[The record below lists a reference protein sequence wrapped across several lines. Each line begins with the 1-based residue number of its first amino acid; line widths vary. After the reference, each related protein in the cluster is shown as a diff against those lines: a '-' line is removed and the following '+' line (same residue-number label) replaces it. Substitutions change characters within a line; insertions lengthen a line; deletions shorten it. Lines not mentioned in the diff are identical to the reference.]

1 MCLTADPGVAS
12 LITAKS
18 HTFVEIDHVILPSS
32 ADSIRVVVNYKRK
45 YTVCAH
51 SSSLLDNGLVQFVQ
65 EKVWLGEL
73 AVPTWT

>member
-18 HTFVEIDHVILPSS
+18 HTFVEFDHVILPPS
-32 ADSIRVVVNYKRK
+32 ADSIRVVVNYQRK

-65 EKVWLGEL
+65 EKVWLGER
-73 AVPTWT
+73 